1 MQFNTLTNDESAAE
15 AAPHM
20 GGMLR
25 RVPRSNKYR
34 KSRSRSRKGSLMLL
48 AASVFFTLTVLA
60 GFAINIAY
68 MEMVRTEQRVATDA
82 AAKAALVALGQSQ
95 SREAAIEAALYV
107 GNMHKIAG
115 RNLALKAEDVV
126 IGSSTPMQNGSY
138 RFTPYDSNSV
148 DVTNAVRVECNLSRV
163 VEGGVPLVLTPS
175 LLGNGKLNY
184 KQQAAATRIE
194 MDVCLVVDR
203 SGSMAWS
210 LSNIPFEYPAEL
222 KGLSP
227 IQNYFKLPHSTES
240 RWAVLKDA
248 VDVFVT
254 VLNDAPIKSRVA
266 LASYSSNFTFGV
278 WTSVVA
284 SIDSPL
290 TLEYLT
296 LPSILDQ
303 IGTEPLIGNTN
314 IAAGLRE
321 GINAL
326 TNPSDSRMT
335 SCKTIVL
342 LTDGLL
348 TQGDDPVQLATMARN
363 MNIRIHTI
371 AFSAQ
376 ADADLMTRVAQA
388 GGGQC
393 YIAPDAESLRNVFR
407 TIAAT
412 LPNMLTE

>member
-1 MQFNTLTNDESAAE
+1 MFKNTLTRNISDDSS
-15 AAPHM
+15 
-20 GGMLR
+20 
-25 RVPRSNKYR
+25 VPRSR
-34 KSRSRSRKGSLMLL
+34 GFRRGSRHLPRSIGVKPNSRKGSLILL

-60 GFAINIAY
+60 GLAINIAY

-95 SREAAIEAALYV
+95 SRDAAIEAALRV

-115 RNLALKAEDVV
+115 RSLKLQESDIV
-126 IGSSTPMQNGSY
+126 IGASTPMNDGTY
-138 RFTPYDSNSV
+138 RFQPVNSDETV
-148 DVTNAVRVECNLSRV
+148 VTNAVRVECQLDRV
-163 VEGGVPLVLTPS
+163 VEGGVPLILTPN
-175 LLGNGKLNY
+175 LMGNGKLNH
-184 KQQAAATRIE
+184 QTNASATRIE

-210 LSNIPFEYPAEL
+210 LSNEPFEYPAEL

-227 IQNYFKLPHSTES
+227 IQNYFKLPHPTES
-240 RWAVLKDA
+240 RWAALKDA

-266 LASYSSNFTFGV
+266 LASYSSNFTFGI
-278 WTSVVA
+278 WSSVVA
-284 SIDSPL
+284 SIDAPL
-290 TLEYLT
+290 SLEYLT
-296 LPSILDQ
+296 LPEILDDLGSQ
-303 IGTEPLIGNTN
+303 PLIGNTN

-326 TNPSDSRMT
+326 TDPSNSRVT

-342 LTDGLL
+342 LTDGIL

-393 YIAPDAESLRNVFR
+393 YIAPDAESLRSVFK

>member
-1 MQFNTLTNDESAAE
+1 MFKNTLINDNGASSSG
-15 AAPHM
+15 PP
-20 GGMLR
+20 LR
-25 RVPRSNKYR
+25 GLNRAKGRMSRNR
-34 KSRSRSRKGSLMLL
+34 KTHSQSRRGSLILL

-60 GFAINIAY
+60 GLAINIAY

-82 AAKAALVALGQSQ
+82 AAKAALVTLGQSQ
-95 SREAAIEAALYV
+95 SREEAVKSALRI

-115 RNLALKAEDVV
+115 RNLKLQPKDVT
-126 IGSSTPMQNGSY
+126 IGASTHLLNGTY
-138 RFTPYDSNSV
+138 KFTPVDADESV
-148 DVTNAVRVECNLSRV
+148 VSNAVRVECQLDRV
-163 VEGGVPLVLTPS
+163 VEGGVPLILTPN
-175 LLGNGKLNY
+175 LMGNGKIKNTT
-184 KQQAAATRIE
+184 KASATRIE

-210 LSNIPFEYPAEL
+210 LSEVPFEYPAEL

-227 IQNYFKLPHSTES
+227 IQNYFKLPHATES
-240 RWAVLKDA
+240 RWAALKDA
-248 VDVFVT
+248 VDVFVS

-278 WTSVVA
+278 WTSIVA

-290 TLEYLT
+290 TLDYLKF
-296 LPSILDQ
+296 PQILDSM
-303 IGTEPLIGNTN
+303 GTQPLIGNTN

-326 TNPSDSRMT
+326 TDPSNSRMT

-376 ADADLMTRVAQA
+376 ADAELMTRVAQA

-393 YIAPDAESLRNVFR
+393 YVAPDAESLKSVFR